1 MSRLALILWLVAF
14 PAASQDFM
22 TQAEIDAYEASMP
35 CTVDPER
42 FGIREPK
49 EEEILEHGS
58 GIMVFEYY
66 NSPAGCSD
74 TIEAQGIWYEGTRWG
89 VLKVQVGGREDSDER
104 VWFTP
109 EEVPYDTLD
118 VELPLVIPDHWE
130 PHLIILYP
138 LLY

>member
-1 MSRLALILWLVAF
+1 
-14 PAASQDFM
+14 M
-22 TQAEIDAYEASMP
+22 TQEDIDAYLASQP

-42 FGIREPK
+42 YGIREPT
-49 EEEILEHGS
+49 EEEILEYGA

-74 TIEAQGIWYEGTRWG
+74 TTEEGIWYEGNRWG
-89 VLKVQVGGREDSDER
+89 FMKVEVGGREDADER

-109 EEVPYDTLD
+109 EAVPYDTLD

-138 LLY
+138 MLY